1 MLLLYHFML
10 TASLTTPWSSLFFGR
25 SSLRPCIKVWRGGR
39 GGWVGGYEKHTRST
53 AADQP
58 ALLPDYNIIWGG
70 GGWGGHDKHTAHHTR
85 STAAD
90 ASFTPEAFTGPTFG
104 SRTMGH
110 HFVLALCVAYV
121 LLMFCCCVS
130 RVHPAPLL
138 TRGSRHF
145 GRVIRSCWTLTLK
158 FSLVVRLILSRIL
171 RHLLVRYLLEALCPG
186 VGYLL
191 HCRVFALPDA
201 LARPLPAYPGFALRK
216 KRGRQPQ
223 ETRVCWPAARSAAVL
238 RRFGPFLSKPW

>member
-1 MLLLYHFML
+1 MGKCDADSDVLFSACLPVSQSLWSDARCCDAGSRVVSPACAPVCLCGQMLDVVSPACLPVSPPVS
-10 TASLTTPWSSLFFGR
+10 AVRCRVSR
-25 SSLRPCIKVWRGGR
+25 SPCLPVSPFSFTGLQNNMVLGA
-39 GGWVGGYEKHTRST
+39 GVG
-53 AADQP
+53 
-58 ALLPDYNIIWGG
+58 
-70 GGWGGHDKHTAHHTR
+70 GGHDKHTR

-121 LLMFCCCVS
+121 PLL
-130 RVHPAPLL
+130 RVRAHPAPLL
-138 TRGSRHF
+138 TCGSRHF

-171 RHLLVRYLLEALCPG
+171 RHLLVRYLHEALCSG

-191 HCRVFALPDA
+191 HCRVFALP
-201 LARPLPAYPGFALRK
+201 G
-216 KRGRQPQ
+216 
-223 ETRVCWPAARSAAVL
+223 
-238 RRFGPFLSKPW
+238 